1 MAAFGIGIDLGG
13 TLIKGAA
20 FDLSSGELLHEDVA
34 PTRDGEREGDVP
46 AFLAEVRK
54 LVARFEGL
62 EGRESLV
69 VGVSSPGFANRLAS
83 QIISMPGRL
92 EGLEGL
98 DWPEAL
104 ARPAAVLNDAH
115 AALMGEIWQGAAA
128 GVQDVIL
135 LTLGT
140 GVGGAIVTEGRLL
153 RGHFGKGGHL
163 GHASLDFY
171 GDPDIC
177 GMPGAL
183 EDMIGNH
190 NVRERSNGR
199 YESTRDLVE
208 AVKKGE
214 EHALEVW
221 DRSVR
226 ALAVAV
232 ASFVNV
238 LDPELVLIG
247 GGISEAW
254 DEIGERL
261 KNWMDEFEWRP
272 GGGQVEIRRAA
283 LGAMAGAYGAAYF
296 AMQRYEKS

>member
-1 MAAFGIGIDLGG
+1 MNSLGIGIDLGG

-20 FDLSSGELLHEDVA
+20 FDLASGEMLHEEVA
-34 PTRDGEREGDVP
+34 PTRDGEREGGVP

-54 LVARFEGL
+54 LVARFEEM
-62 EGRESLV
+62 EGRESVV
-69 VGVSSPGFANRLAS
+69 VGVSSPGFANRAAS

-104 ARPAAVLNDAH
+104 ARPVTVLNDAH
-115 AALMGEIWQGAAA
+115 AALMGEIWQGAAT
-128 GVQDVIL
+128 GVQNVFL

-163 GHASLDFY
+163 GHASLDFH

-190 NVRERSNGR
+190 NVRERSGGR
-199 YESTRDLVE
+199 YESTRELVA
-208 AVKKGE
+208 AVKNGE
-214 EHALEVW
+214 RSAREVW
-221 DRSVR
+221 ERSVR

-247 GGISEAW
+247 GGVSEAW
-254 DEIGERL
+254 DEIEGRL

-272 GGGQVEIRRAA
+272 GGGRVEIRRAA
-283 LGAMAGAYGAAYF
+283 LGAMAGAYGAAYY
-296 AMQRYEKS
+296 ASQRGDKV

>member
-1 MAAFGIGIDLGG
+1 M
-13 TLIKGAA
+13 
-20 FDLSSGELLHEDVA
+20 
-34 PTRDGEREGDVP
+34 
-46 AFLAEVRK
+46 
-54 LVARFEGL
+54 
-62 EGRESLV
+62 
-69 VGVSSPGFANRLAS
+69 
-83 QIISMPGRL
+83 
-92 EGLEGL
+92 
-98 DWPEAL
+98 
-104 ARPAAVLNDAH
+104 
-115 AALMGEIWQGAAA
+115 
-128 GVQDVIL
+128 
-135 LTLGT
+135 
-140 GVGGAIVTEGRLL
+140 TEGRLL